1 MRFIILFSNWRHLFP
16 WYWTLFSK
24 AKDVEDNICTHF
36 IFFWGLAA
44 LNIIYKHFKWSLVI
58 HTSRTASWQ
67 YSSHA
72 ITGDFT
78 MSLFNSVMEHIKSTR
93 LFIFCINWCCSCKP
107 SKLIFWHFY
116 EWICRPPILLLHV
129 NITKRH
135 ITSFKKCTYKPQSEL
150 TK

>member
-1 MRFIILFSNWRHLFP
+1 MQTSDAFHHNFLKLETYFSLILSSFLKSERC
-16 WYWTLFSK
+16 
-24 AKDVEDNICTHF
+24 EDNICIQF

-58 HTSRTASWQ
+58 HTSRTTSWQ

-78 MSLFNSVMEHIKSTR
+78 ISRELVQ
-93 LFIFCINWCCSCKP
+93 FIFCINWCCSCKP
-107 SKLIFWHFY
+107 SKLLFLHFY

-129 NITKRH
+129 HITKRH
-135 ITSFKKCTYKPQSEL
+135 ITSLKKCSYKPQSEL